1 MLATK
6 TEIKSNN
13 VYFMVLLTPCS
24 FCTYTC
30 IHTLHLSLWNHF
42 HCHTLSHPPHTQ
54 HMHTAEY
61 ILRGWRLME
70 GATMLSLS
78 SHISAIEAPVH
89 TMLFITMQLQ
99 NNGAELAPISIPHQG
114 NKVSTPPWPPMP
126 TRNMSIPFLL
136 FSFFCSIYLSCQI
149 IMTSCL
155 IHINVGLL
163 LAFSPETSLPA
174 ESYTGHISSLWSFVG
189 VLSFWYLKKMFP
201 IFLIFFCVCT
211 FCIA

>member
-6 TEIKSNN
+6 TEIKIKQC
-13 VYFMVLLTPCS
+13 VLHGAVHSLFLLYIHMHTHTPS
-24 FCTYTC
+24 LSEITSTV
-30 IHTLHLSLWNHF
+30 TLSLPF
-42 HCHTLSHPPHTQ
+42 HTQ

-114 NKVSTPPWPPMP
+114 NKVSTPSWPTMP

-136 FSFFCSIYLSCQI
+136 FLHYLFVISKNHDIMPNSRKHRPLACILPQNISTSGKLHRSYFIPMIICWCVIYLI
-149 IMTSCL
+149 LFI
-155 IHINVGLL
+155 
-163 LAFSPETSLPA
+163 
-174 ESYTGHISSLWSFVG
+174 FVCM
-189 VLSFWYLKKMFP
+189 FW
-201 IFLIFFCVCT
+201 
-211 FCIA
+211 IA